1 MNHHM
6 QGDIPSRTGDPIT
19 VKGKQM
25 IVAIDLL
32 ELFLERSQTLP
43 MSAAAI
49 AIQKSSLC
57 QNISARA

>member
-6 QGDIPSRTGDPIT
+6 QGDIPSRTGDSIT

-32 ELFLERSQTLP
+32 ELFLERSQALP

-49 AIQKSSLC
+49 AIQ
-57 QNISARA
+57 